1 MNQNRGMS
9 NRFAVWLVAVL
20 FGALGASGLV
30 NLNFTPVDLVKSSKA
45 IVCVEV
51 GPYDES
57 KAILPVKIIRALKGE
72 APKSLTIDLGDAGD
86 QVMAEIKESIPAK
99 ETVRGLVFIGDASG
113 ARAGAARKPAGGLF
127 AGIKWFALYGRDGKW
142 SLGADAEALDL
153 SAVWGGGNEMLEQVV
168 DYVDKAASPEVPPK
182 EGVSFVKNSRVGT
195 VGRRVRGVTAVD
207 LFGEGNL
214 VLYVLSADRDRVL
227 RCGNDGTWSD
237 TTDSLA
243 MNMSS
248 RYVAFMRLQWRWTS

>member
-86 QVMAEIKESIPAK
+86 QVMAEIKESIPAGDIK
-99 ETVRGLVFIGDASG
+99 APVVAVSFIQRQGLGKVSSVFTGDYEADGRLDVVVVAEKGASLLSNAGGGKFVETWEETGELDYHSKNMQTASG
-113 ARAGAARKPAGGLF
+113 GITCDLNNDDAR
-127 AGIKWFALYGRDGKW
+127 I
-142 SLGADAEALDL
+142 
-153 SAVWGGGNEMLEQVV
+153 
-168 DYVDKAASPEVPPK
+168 
-182 EGVSFVKNSRVGT
+182 
-195 VGRRVRGVTAVD
+195 
-207 LFGEGNL
+207 
-214 VLYVLSADRDRVL
+214 
-227 RCGNDGTWSD
+227 
-237 TTDSLA
+237 
-243 MNMSS
+243 
-248 RYVAFMRLQWRWTS
+248 